1 MTNRLWPADAV
12 TGSPSYSGRAMRQAL
27 MAPLLAGAT
36 AARPLG
42 AISGV
47 RPGTPDTTVSVA
59 ALVWTIKPHAGVL
72 DLEAALAAGP
82 YGYAIDADVTGAVTA
97 ANATYARKDGLYV
110 TLSDPAEG
118 DGTATPGVAITY
130 LAGTPAAAPVMP
142 ATPARSMLL
151 ARLDVPK
158 SGSGSPT
165 ATWLAPVLAMA
176 GGVRHYNSVGE
187 LPAGLP
193 ASESGIVAVIGTGAD
208 YAEYRWDGAGWVRST
223 VGVWRAFVPPWTG
236 LTLGNGA
243 SSGRWCRVGNTVLA
257 NLSLAIG
264 STTVFT
270 GNPYPQITAPL
281 PAPQFIAAGA
291 GVAYDQSAS
300 DFRPLTWL
308 ANDWVVAPTGRIS
321 SAIPWA
327 WAAGDYIQLSIAYEA
342 A

>member
-193 ASESGIVAVIGTGAD
+193 ASESGIVAVIGTGAS
-208 YAEYRWDGAGWVRST
+208 YAEYLWDGAAWLPVVEQGSNANGSYAKLASGLQICWLQTVRTDIAINAAYGALYLGSYTWTYPAAFKTGTVPVVTCSQFQSGTTAGWGTVTDVPTATAALLRGIDAFSAAAGPSVKIAAMA
-223 VGVWRAFVPPWTG
+223 VGVWR
-236 LTLGNGA
+236 
-243 SSGRWCRVGNTVLA
+243 
-257 NLSLAIG
+257 
-264 STTVFT
+264 
-270 GNPYPQITAPL
+270 
-281 PAPQFIAAGA
+281 
-291 GVAYDQSAS
+291 
-300 DFRPLTWL
+300 
-308 ANDWVVAPTGRIS
+308 
-321 SAIPWA
+321 
-327 WAAGDYIQLSIAYEA
+327 
-342 A
+342 